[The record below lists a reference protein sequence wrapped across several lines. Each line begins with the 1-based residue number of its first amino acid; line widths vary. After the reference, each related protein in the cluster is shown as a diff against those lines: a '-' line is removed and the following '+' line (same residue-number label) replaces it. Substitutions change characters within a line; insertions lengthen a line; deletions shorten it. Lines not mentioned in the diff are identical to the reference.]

1 MEGIDSKQSS
11 LESDKRNTSVDI
23 IKGLGIFCMVFGH
36 SGFPYIHFV
45 YLFHM
50 SIFFIAAGYCYKQ
63 SNSDTTSSTVK
74 FIKRKISTLWF
85 PFVVWN
91 VIYKMLHNFFIDINI
106 YTNNPEILM
115 FGQCNSVSSYM
126 TIKEMAI
133 NAAKSFLFYGGTQ
146 MGGAL
151 WFLRTLMEVSV
162 MYCCF
167 DLVLKKLFDKKY
179 SLLLQGLISILFLSI
194 GYLLN
199 VNELYLWGFGRT
211 MTSYCLFYMGCICK
225 SSKILNKE
233 RKLITHLMLL
243 LISFFILWTMDSR
256 LSINLDR
263 NSYNDPFSLIAAS
276 FIGWQFLYEIAEFIK
291 RIEIIKKFWIIIGK
305 NTLAIVVLH
314 FLCFKVV
321 SYIRVI
327 VKGEPK
333 FIVAAFPVV
342 YSDGIWW
349 FAYLMTGVLLPVLL
363 NVLWGKLFKYIN
375 ENMAFGKVPN

>member
-91 VIYKMLHNFFIDINI
+91 VIYKMLHNFFIDVNI

-133 NAAKSFLFYGGTQ
+133 NAAKSYLFYGGTQ

-151 WFLRTLMEVSV
+151 
-162 MYCCF
+162 
-167 DLVLKKLFDKKY
+167 
-179 SLLLQGLISILFLSI
+179 
-194 GYLLN
+194 
-199 VNELYLWGFGRT
+199 
-211 MTSYCLFYMGCICK
+211 
-225 SSKILNKE
+225 
-233 RKLITHLMLL
+233 
-243 LISFFILWTMDSR
+243 
-256 LSINLDR
+256 
-263 NSYNDPFSLIAAS
+263 
-276 FIGWQFLYEIAEFIK
+276 
-291 RIEIIKKFWIIIGK
+291 
-305 NTLAIVVLH
+305 
-314 FLCFKVV
+314 
-321 SYIRVI
+321 
-327 VKGEPK
+327 
-333 FIVAAFPVV
+333 
-342 YSDGIWW
+342 
-349 FAYLMTGVLLPVLL
+349 
-363 NVLWGKLFKYIN
+363 
-375 ENMAFGKVPN
+375 